1 MFRKDKMQFGTRRY
15 MPHLKPKTGWPELTA
30 LIDVLFLALLFF
42 ALSSSFVRISG
53 ISVELPRIQ
62 APNVA
67 DVERLVVT
75 VTPSDDPKQSCQ
87 VYFQDKIMSF
97 DMLQQ
102 EFFKLT
108 DTSSKAS
115 IIISADR
122 RVPFDTVA
130 RIMAFAES
138 AKISSF
144 IAVAPPDAKRETR
157 FEQR

>member
-1 MFRKDKMQFGTRRY
+1 MQENKLKFGTRRY
-15 MPHLKPKTGWPELTA
+15 KSRLKPKTGWPELTA

-42 ALSSSFVRISG
+42 ALSGSFVRISG
-53 ISVELPRIQ
+53 IGVELPRIQ

-75 VTPSDDPKQSCQ
+75 VSPPDVPGKPCQ
-87 VYFQDKIMSF
+87 VYFQDKLMTL
-97 DMLQQ
+97 DVLKEQ
-102 EFFKLT
+102 FFKLN
-108 DTSSKAS
+108 DSSRQAS
-115 IIISADR
+115 IIICADR
-122 RVPFDTVA
+122 RVPFETVA

-144 IAVAPPDAKRETR
+144 IALAPPDAKRETR